1 MTLTLLR
8 VILHSEGG
16 ESVTIQ
22 EYATAH
28 GLHPNTVRK
37 RILLGDIPAKLVVV
51 NGRTR
56 YEIIEKEDDDV
67 RLPEV

>member
-1 MTLTLLR
+1 M
-8 VILHSEGG
+8 
-16 ESVTIQ
+16 TIQ
-22 EYATAH
+22 EYAAAH

-37 RILLGDIPAKLVVV
+37 RILLGELPAKLIVV
-51 NGRTR
+51 NGRAR

>member
-1 MTLTLLR
+1 M
-8 VILHSEGG
+8 
-16 ESVTIQ
+16 TIQ

-37 RILLGDIPAKLVVV
+37 RILLGEIPAKLVVV